1 MKRRRCTGKCSICIL
16 LLIAASATAEQTPE
30 DLTGLLPASG
40 EVAGLTLSDT
50 PQGYRGDDLYQMIDG
65 GADIYHEYGFRQ
77 VLSAEYLDGGGKI
90 IKLEMYEMESPT
102 AAYGIHSFKVGEGG
116 KALAIGQEG
125 RLEDYYLNFWKGNLQ
140 VTLIGQDAEEETVQG
155 VVALAGAVDAR
166 IAQTGKRPEL
176 ADLLLHEPLAFSQ
189 PKYLRGPIGLMN
201 NYVFD
206 REDIFR
212 VRDGLVGGVEGCR
225 AMVFRYASDSESAEA
240 YEYATTKLSAGTR
253 FTNQTRQGN
262 QYTMVDRKQES
273 VMVKQTG
280 RHIAIVI
287 GKDAEKVKATSERL
301 VEKLKGA

>member
-1 MKRRRCTGKCSICIL
+1 MKRLALQGKWLIVYL
-16 LLIAASATAEQTPE
+16 LLVAASATAKPMPE
-30 DLTGLLPASG
+30 DLTGLLPAGG
-40 EVAGLTLSDT
+40 EVAGLKLSG
-50 PQGYRGDDLYQMIDG
+50 PPRNYRGDNLYQMIDG

-77 VLSAEYLDGGGKI
+77 VLSAEYQDGGGKI
-90 IKLEMYEMESPT
+90 IKLELYEMESPT

-116 KALAIGQEG
+116 KALAIGQKA

-140 VTLIGQDAEEETVQG
+140 VTVIGQDAEEGTVQA
-155 VVALAGAVDAR
+155 VIALARAVDAR
-166 IAQTGKRPEL
+166 IAPTGERPGL
-176 ADLLLHEPLAFSQ
+176 ADLLLRGPLAFSQ
-189 PKYLRGPIGLMN
+189 ARYLRGPIGLMN
-201 NYVFD
+201 VYVFD

-225 AMVFRYASDSESAEA
+225 AMVFRYASDSESAAA
-240 YEYATTKLSAGTR
+240 YQYATTRLSAGTR

-262 QYTMVDRKQES
+262 QYTLVDRKQES

-301 VEKLKGA
+301 VEKLHGA